1 MPRQLSDSFLFLLG
15 SPTSWLKRPTGFQV
29 YRSRCGQHRAIRRDL
44 YTESGWR
51 LNLRPTYVVT
61 ISRVLLLAFEHG
73 KSLYHGMK
81 LLTLLALAFLVAF
94 SPFAV
99 ASPRHPATHI
109 TRNEAQHL
117 ALRDYP
123 GGRVTAAN
131 LDRSRGRPVWQIA
144 IAEPNANAVVHLS
157 VDATSGRV
165 LSGAKASR

>member
-1 MPRQLSDSFLFLLG
+1 LADTANSLPS
-15 SPTSWLKRPTGFQV
+15 
-29 YRSRCGQHRAIRRDL
+29 
-44 YTESGWR
+44 
-51 LNLRPTYVVT
+51 
-61 ISRVLLLAFEHG
+61 VLLALWAASCSQAPVRRVRLEAQLPPGSRYNDFPLAFEDG

-81 LLTLLALAFLVAF
+81 LLTLLALLFLVAF
-94 SPFAV
+94 SPLAV

-117 ALRDYP
+117 ALQDHP

-131 LDRSRGRPVWQIA
+131 LDRSRGRPVWRIE

-165 LSGAKASR
+165 LSRGKASR